1 MTKVAI
7 RYGAVGGLILLI
19 FMFIQFYLFNSK
31 SESINQ
37 ETLGFIGISLSL
49 ISIYLAIKYVR
60 DRENAGKI
68 SFWQGFK
75 LGLLVSL
82 VVSILY
88 VGSWLIYVQI
98 YGPGIMDG
106 YFAAELEK
114 IQNSGLPAAEI
125 ETNLNNMKSMMDY
138 YKSPLVQAVFS
149 FFEIFPIGVGVSLIA
164 ALILQKK

>member
-1 MTKVAI
+1 
-7 RYGAVGGLILLI
+7 
-19 FMFIQFYLFNSK
+19 MFATERMPARFP
-31 SESINQ
+31 
-37 ETLGFIGISLSL
+37 
-49 ISIYLAIKYVR
+49 
-60 DRENAGKI
+60 
-68 SFWQGFK
+68 FWQGFK

-88 VGSWLIYVQI
+88 VESWLIYVQI

-149 FFEIFPIGVGVSLIA
+149 FVEIFPIGVGVSLIA